1 MMKIFMAHAVV
12 ILSGPKGYA
21 IREPQK
27 AKGEGLLRAVRSK
40 FTGVDVSQ
48 EGQGIRP
55 ASLR

>member
-1 MMKIFMAHAVV
+1 MKIFMAHAVV